1 MLQLILA
8 DEVGFVELQGSLN
21 GRDLVLM
28 VPEPFTHVSILP
40 YLFLEAIQVF
50 LKLELLL
57 AVLFLRQFYLLDLV
71 VDHFCLLN

>member
-57 AVLFLRQFYLLDLV
+57 AVLFLRQFDLLDLV